1 MRRLILMFGLVAAA
15 ASCAMSQSVSPQS
28 PPPPAA
34 PRMSMPPPAPSTTAP
49 MEPPRLPMV
58 IGLCRGDDLAVRNV
72 SDDAAMGGEH
82 LGLYAFRNNSST
94 PCTLKGYPRFQLLN
108 KAGRMM
114 LHGQAIN
121 SQQLAVD
128 DEKYPP
134 QSVTVA
140 AGGEA
145 WFRIHYNSGG
155 AGYMG
160 KPCPT
165 SSQVRIVA
173 PGTTRALMLKDKIT
187 SCKTVEVSTVRP
199 GPVPE

>member
-1 MRRLILMFGLVAAA
+1 MRRLILIFGLMAAA
-15 ASCAMSQSVSPQS
+15 ASCAMSQSVPPQQ
-28 PPPPAA
+28 PPTVA
-34 PRMSMPPPAPSTTAP
+34 PRMSMPPPASSTTAP
-49 MEPPRLPMV
+49 IEPPRLPMLT
-58 IGLCRGDDLAVRNV
+58 GLCRGADLGVRNV

-82 LGLYAFRNNSST
+82 IGLYAFRNNSSM

-108 KAGRMM
+108 KAGKML

-121 SQQLAVD
+121 SQQLNVD
-128 DEKYPP
+128 EEKHPP
-134 QSVTVA
+134 EVVTIA
-140 AGGEA
+140 AAGEA

-173 PGTTRALMLKDKIT
+173 PGTTRALMLKDRINPCGT
-187 SCKTVEVSTVRP
+187 FEVSTVRP